1 MTFLLDVNVLIS
13 GIWANHPMHKR
24 AFDGLAQK
32 SLAICPLVELG
43 FIRISTEPAASIRAE
58 MDDARAALQK
68 FLQDRKVQRISDD
81 LPALQSHPKS
91 SKQVTDSY
99 LAALAD
105 KHGFK
110 LATMDGKINHPAAT
124 LI

>member
-1 MTFLLDVNVLIS
+1 
-13 GIWANHPMHKR
+13 MHKR

-81 LPALQSHPKS
+81 LPALQSSPKS

-99 LAALAD
+99 LAALAE